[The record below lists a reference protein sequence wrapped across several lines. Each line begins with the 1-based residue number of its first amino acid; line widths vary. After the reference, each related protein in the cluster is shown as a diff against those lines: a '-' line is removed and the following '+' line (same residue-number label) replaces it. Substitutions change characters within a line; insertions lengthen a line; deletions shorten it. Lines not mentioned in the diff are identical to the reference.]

1 MVIIKRTGIE
11 VEYDQNKI
19 VSAIKMANS
28 TVRQLDQL
36 TNEQIM
42 TIADSITESIKTM
55 NRVVNVEEVQDMV
68 EEKIS
73 EYGKYKLA
81 KNYIVYRYQHHLD
94 RQSTAFLDKIGSI
107 LNTNNEEIQQENAN
121 KNPTIISTQRDY
133 MAGEVSKWYA
143 RERLFDKDL
152 IEAHNEGIIHIHK
165 QNIVA

>member
-1 MVIIKRTGIE
+1 MVIIKRTGVE
-11 VEYDQNKI
+11 VEFNPSKI
-19 VSAIKMANS
+19 EIAIKKANTS
-28 TVRQLDQL
+28 VSEIERLSND
-36 TNEQIM
+36 EIRHIVD
-42 TIADSITESIKTM
+42 TITHKVSIGP
-55 NRVVNVEEVQDMV
+55 RVYNVEDIQDFV
-68 EEKIS
+68 ETQIFAL
-73 EYGKYKLA
+73 GKYKLA

-94 RQSTAFLDKIGSI
+94 RQSSSFLDKIGSI

>member
-1 MVIIKRTGIE
+1 MVIIKRTGVE
-11 VEYDQNKI
+11 VEFNPSKI
-19 VSAIKMANS
+19 EIAIKKANTS
-28 TVRQLDQL
+28 VSEIERLSDD
-36 TNEQIM
+36 EIRHIVD
-42 TIADSITESIKTM
+42 TITHKVSIDP
-55 NRVVNVEEVQDMV
+55 RVYNVEDIQDFV
-68 EEKIS
+68 ETQIFAL
-73 EYGKYKLA
+73 GKYKLA

-94 RQSTAFLDKIGSI
+94 RQSSSFLDKIGSI